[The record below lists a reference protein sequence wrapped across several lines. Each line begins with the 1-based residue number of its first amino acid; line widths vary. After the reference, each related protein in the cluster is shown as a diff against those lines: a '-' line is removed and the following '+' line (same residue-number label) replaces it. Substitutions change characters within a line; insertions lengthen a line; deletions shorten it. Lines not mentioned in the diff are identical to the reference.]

1 MFTCKQTPDSHV
13 LFLGVECAAFRD
25 GDFHQGQLMQLALP
39 LSRENEKE
47 HLTTGLFLF
56 SPSLIIGP
64 GKIRVAV

>member
-13 LFLGVECAAFRD
+13 LFLGVQCAPFRG
-25 GDFHQGQLMQLALP
+25 GDFHQGQLMQLASP

-47 HLTTGLFLF
+47 HLPTGLFF
-56 SPSLIIGP
+56 PPSLIIGP